1 MSTKPTK
8 NGVSIIVLLYNPDA
22 IKLKRT
28 INSIINQKD
37 VDFEVIL
44 SDDGSV
50 ENPKTIVDDVFGSY
64 NFTNYSFHRNEKN
77 IGTVKNIL
85 SVLDSAK
92 YKYVYLIS
100 PGDLIYDET
109 TMSNFVNFSNKHQAK
124 VCFGDYICYNTDKE
138 KINIIE
144 SLQCPSK
151 PSIFDVENYNFF
163 NAKVF
168 ALLSGNV
175 LGPAFFREREYAI
188 KYITL
193 ISQTAK
199 YVEDNT
205 ATMFSLAENIPL
217 YHNPRNICWYESGSG
232 ISTPGNK
239 KWEIMINKDYND
251 TFLLALKMY
260 PKDRIIKAAY
270 FKKFGK
276 HHENQIFSLFFT
288 LLRHPIIFFTRLKQN
303 KIPNVDITCT
313 PSQTNIL
320 DDLLSDTM
328 NP

>member
-50 ENPKTIVDDVFGSY
+50 ENPKTIVDDVFSSY

-124 VCFGDYICYNTDKE
+124 VCFGDYICYNTYKE
-138 KINIIE
+138 KINIVE
-144 SLQCPSK
+144 SVQCPSK

-205 ATMFSLAENIPL
+205 TLAFSFAENIPL
-217 YHNPRNICWYESGSG
+217 YHCPRNICWYESGSG
-232 ISTPGNK
+232 ISTSANPSWHNK
-239 KWEIMINKDYND
+239 IEKDFKE
-251 TFLLALKMY
+251 TFLLIKKIY
-260 PKDRIIKAAY
+260 PKDRIIKASY
-270 FKKFGK
+270 LKRFSKYRETKFM
-276 HHENQIFSLFFT
+276 FLFM

-313 PSQTNIL
+313 PTQKNIL
-320 DDLLSDTM
+320 ADLLSDTM